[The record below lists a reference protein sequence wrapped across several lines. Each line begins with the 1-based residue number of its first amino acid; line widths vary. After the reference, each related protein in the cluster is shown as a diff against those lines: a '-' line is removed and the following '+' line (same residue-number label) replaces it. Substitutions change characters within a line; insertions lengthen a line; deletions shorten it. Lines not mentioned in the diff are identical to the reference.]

1 MANVVTEIC
10 KKELRSRFGSKSVFL
25 SMLLTTGIPMLVFI
39 PQLLEAMSQAEPGSE
54 YLSFLLFLV
63 IPVMATTLVGINTFI
78 NEIRWKTIKFL
89 LVAPVSEEEIFIG
102 KSLACI
108 IVGLLVDVILSLI
121 VLLSLDRLDIS
132 VILLLFVIG
141 PLSVIFTTFIF
152 IIGTSRFPIIAEG
165 VGAIIMPMGGLL
177 FVFLNYLFLKE
188 FLKVSPSLINVVLAL
203 IIASLTC
210 LTYFIAKKSFNREIL
225 ILSI

>member
-165 VGAIIMPMGGLL
+165 VGAIIRPMGGLL

-210 LTYFIAKKSFNREIL
+210 LTYFIAKKKL
-225 ILSI
+225 